1 MRKLKQLFYNAG
13 GFIIVLC
20 AAGIVL
26 RLSEFGKL
34 SALGKVDA
42 IVCVVGLLFG
52 LAYAFSGY
60 VKTSAKLYKIFIVLY
75 SVSSLL
81 SLANFFESVSNKNA
95 LKGFGIAI
103 LVGHLAIT
111 VLAFVLAFVKDLGRK
126 KSSNISYVLIGI
138 NVLIFMSSLI
148 GNLDYI
154 IVALG
159 NLVLACVV
167 AVFIASKYVDK
178 ASRGRD

>member
-20 AAGIVL
+20 LAGIAL

-34 SALGKVDA
+34 TVLGKVNA
-42 IVCVVGLLFG
+42 IVCVIGLLFG

-60 VKTSAKLYKIFIVLY
+60 VKTSAKLYKVFIILY

-81 SLANFFESVSNKNA
+81 SLANFFEKVTNKNA
-95 LKGFGIAI
+95 LAGFGIAI
-103 LVGHLAIT
+103 FIGHLIVT
-111 VLAFVLAFVKDLGRK
+111 ILAFVLAFVKDLGRK
-126 KSSNISYVLIGI
+126 KSSYISYVLIGI
-138 NVLIFMSSLI
+138 NVLMFMSSLI
-148 GNLDYI
+148 GNVDYI